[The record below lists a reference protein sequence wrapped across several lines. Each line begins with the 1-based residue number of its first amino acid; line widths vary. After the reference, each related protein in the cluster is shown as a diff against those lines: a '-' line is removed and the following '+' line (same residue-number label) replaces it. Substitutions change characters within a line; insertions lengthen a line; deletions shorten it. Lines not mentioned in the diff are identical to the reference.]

1 MNSREMHESESA
13 WIGLYP
19 INWDVKPLK
28 QCIEHRQGGDWGDDE
43 ITVESA
49 NKDNLVCIRVA
60 DFDFQH
66 FGITKNKSFTV
77 RSYDK
82 QTIKKL
88 KLQCGDILVE
98 KSGGGEKKP
107 VGRAVI
113 FDASFEAL
121 YANFLERFRLT
132 KNVLPKYFL
141 YCWNTFYLQGHTRLY
156 IKQTTG
162 IQNLDFS
169 KILANES
176 ILVPSL
182 EEQSAISN
190 FLDSKCE
197 EIDALCDD
205 IEKQIETL
213 QEYKKSVITE
223 AVTKGLDP
231 NVEMKNSG
239 VEWIGM
245 IPKHWGTL
253 SLQYLL
259 SFSGSGTT
267 PKGLDKL
274 VCEDGNGINWLNTG
288 DLTDSYI
295 VNIPQ
300 KLKSEVMPQYS
311 ALRLYPSGSL
321 VIAMYGATAGKLG
334 ILLEPSTTN
343 QACCVLVPNKDLL
356 NLKYLF
362 YQLLAARSSLVS
374 LSKGGGQPN
383 ISQETVRKFKVCFTE
398 LQEQSNI
405 VNFLDEQCNI
415 IDGAIEIKKS
425 QLETLAQYKQSLIYE
440 YVTGKKA
447 VPANFQEVTSWQ
459 RL

>member
-1 MNSREMHESESA
+1 MNLCEMKSSGVDWVGDIPITWDVQRISSFYTLRSQKVSDKDYPPLSVTKKGILPQLDNIAKTNNGNDRKLVRKGDFVINSRSDRRGSCG
-13 WIGLYP
+13 ISPYDGSVSC
-19 INWDVKPLK
+19 IN
-28 QCIEHRQGGDWGDDE
+28 
-43 ITVESA
+43 TV
-49 NKDNLVCIRVA
+49 LCP
-60 DFDFQH
+60 
-66 FGITKNKSFTV
+66 FGMNEPRYLNWLFHT
-77 RSYDK
+77 
-82 QTIKKL
+82 
-88 KLQCGDILVE
+88 
-98 KSGGGEKKP
+98 
-107 VGRAVI
+107 
-113 FDASFEAL
+113 
-121 YANFLERFRLT
+121 ERFADE
-132 KNVLPKYFL
+132 
-141 YCWNTFYLQGHTRLY
+141 FYKWGKGIVDDLWS
-156 IKQTTG
+156 TG
-162 IQNLDFS
+162 WQEMKRI
-169 KILANES
+169 S
-176 ILVPSL
+176 IPVPPIS
-182 EEQSAISN
+182 EQIVIAN

-197 EIDALCDD
+197 EIDALKAD

-239 VEWIGM
+239 VEWIGL

-295 VNIPQ
+295 ESIPQ
-300 KLKSEVMPQYS
+300 KLKAEVMQQYS
-311 ALRLYPSGSL
+311 SLRLYPSGSL

-334 ILLEPSTTN
+334 ILLEPSMTN

-362 YQLLAARSSLVS
+362 YQLLAARSYLVS
-374 LSKGGGQPN
+374 LAKGGGQPN

-405 VNFLDEQCNI
+405 VNFLDEKCNI
-415 IDGAIEIKKS
+415 IDGAIEIKKR
-425 QLETLAQYKQSLIYE
+425 QLETLAQYKQSIIYE

-447 VPANFQEVTSWQ
+447 VSANF
-459 RL
+459 